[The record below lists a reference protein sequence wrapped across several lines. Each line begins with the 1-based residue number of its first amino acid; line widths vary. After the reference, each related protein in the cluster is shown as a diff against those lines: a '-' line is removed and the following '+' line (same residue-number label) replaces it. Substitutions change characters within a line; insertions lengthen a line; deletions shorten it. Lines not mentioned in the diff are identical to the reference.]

1 MNRMAMMGLSAAL
14 ASMAAASAATASV
27 FAFHS
32 NPGNEGLGS
41 FTGNM
46 EWIYPAD
53 GTDCG
58 QLVVSLTNTSP
69 RANGGY
75 LTGFGFNAIDGIE
88 VTLLGDD
95 AEWSQIANFSATP
108 YGTFD
113 WGAALGGNFL
123 GGGSPKAGI
132 AVGETREFVFE
143 VCADA
148 ALLAVLDADD
158 FFEDDFGYGFVT
170 RFKGFN
176 DGGSDKVTGYV
187 PAPGAVALLA
197 LAGLAQRRRRG

>member
-1 MNRMAMMGLSAAL
+1 MKGMAMTGIAAGIAAL
-14 ASMAAASAATASV
+14 GASLGAHASMLMIY
-27 FAFHS
+27 S

-41 FTGNM
+41 FTGSM
-46 EWIYPAD
+46 EWVYPVD
-53 GTDCG
+53 GSDCG
-58 QLVVSLTNTSP
+58 QLTVTLTNTSEV
-69 RANGGY
+69 ANGGF
-75 LTGFGFNAIDGIE
+75 LTGFGFQAIEGIE
-88 VTLLGDD
+88 VTYVATGDG
-95 AEWSQIANFSATP
+95 WSQLTDFSAAP

-113 WGAALGGNFL
+113 WGAALGGDFL

-158 FFEDDFGYGFVT
+158 FFEDDIGYGFVT

>member
-1 MNRMAMMGLSAAL
+1 
-14 ASMAAASAATASV
+14 
-27 FAFHS
+27 
-32 NPGNEGLGS
+32 
-41 FTGNM
+41 
-46 EWIYPAD
+46 
-53 GTDCG
+53 
-58 QLVVSLTNTSP
+58 
-69 RANGGY
+69 
-75 LTGFGFNAIDGIE
+75 
-88 VTLLGDD
+88 
-95 AEWSQIANFSATP
+95 
-108 YGTFD
+108 
-113 WGAALGGNFL
+113 
-123 GGGSPKAGI
+123 
-132 AVGETREFVFE
+132 VGETREFVFE

>member
-1 MNRMAMMGLSAAL
+1 
-14 ASMAAASAATASV
+14 MAAASAATASV

-123 GGGSPKAGI
+123 GGGSPKGGI
-132 AVGETREFVFE
+132 AVGETRDFMFE
-143 VCADA
+143 ICADA
-148 ALLAVLDADD
+148 ALLAVLDAGD
-158 FFEDDFGYGFVT
+158 FFEDDIGYGFVT

-176 DGGSDKVTGYV
+176 DGGSDKVTGSV
-187 PAPGAVALLA
+187 PAPGSIALLA